1 MRALVAEHAS
11 SHRIQCGGWASLPAE
26 SARTSPRYV
35 PPGHVA
41 GPDPPAVCWFYRVG
55 GPDGRGRSRTPM
67 GGPGPRLS
75 ASELPYLRDTWRL
88 RTYPKRGTGP
98 GPLAW

>member
-1 MRALVAEHAS
+1 MEGSRL
-11 SHRIQCGGWASLPAE
+11 
-26 SARTSPRYV
+26 SPRYV

-41 GPDPPAVCWFYRVG
+41 GPDPPAVCWFYHVG
-55 GPDGRGRSRTPM
+55 GPDGRGRARTPI

-75 ASELPYLRDTWRL
+75 ASELPFLRDTWRL